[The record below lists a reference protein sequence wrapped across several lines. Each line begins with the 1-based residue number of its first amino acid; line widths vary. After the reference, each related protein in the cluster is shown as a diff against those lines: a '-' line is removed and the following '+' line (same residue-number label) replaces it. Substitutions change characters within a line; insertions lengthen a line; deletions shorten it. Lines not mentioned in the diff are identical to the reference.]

1 MIRISTGLLVAS
13 LCGVLG
19 ACADDPLESA
29 MQQAMTRSMTQAY
42 QGQFAAASFL
52 MGGSRGQAIAMPTIT
67 DFHKIGC
74 EPAQPAAGHLC
85 EFTVSLNGRESK
97 NKGHFFKAPDG
108 TLPMAER

>member
-1 MIRISTGLLVAS
+1 MTRISTGLLVAA
-13 LCGVLG
+13 LCSVVG
-19 ACADDPLESA
+19 ACADDPAESA
-29 MQQAMTRSMTQAY
+29 MQQAMTRAMTQAY

-74 EPAQPAAGHLC
+74 QPAQPAAGHLC

-97 NKGHFFKAPDG
+97 NKGRFFKAPDG
-108 TLPMAER
+108 TLTMADR